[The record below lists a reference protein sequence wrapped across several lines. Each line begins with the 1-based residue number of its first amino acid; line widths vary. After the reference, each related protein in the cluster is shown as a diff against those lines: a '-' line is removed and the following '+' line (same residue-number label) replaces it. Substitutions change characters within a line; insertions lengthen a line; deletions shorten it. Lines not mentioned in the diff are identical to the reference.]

1 MRHAPLERLA
11 RHRHHEAFAAV
22 VLSGGYEEAGD
33 TGRHRVRAGDVVLHR
48 AFESHRDAFD
58 GRGAQVL
65 VLPPPSAWT
74 GISRGCV
81 DDPDQL
87 ARLAERDPG
96 EAVAALAEAL
106 EPIPSE
112 RLDWPDRLAQA
123 LRRDPDLRLAQWA
136 AACGLHPGSISRG
149 FHQLYGL
156 TPQAFRL
163 VQRTHRAI
171 EAILGSASPLSD
183 IAQACGFADQA
194 HMSRSVLRLTDAS
207 PAALRRAKG
216 KGPELAP
223 RASSQS

>member
-1 MRHAPLERLA
+1 MRHAPFERLA
-11 RHRHHEAFAAV
+11 RHRHREPFAAI

-48 AFESHRDAFD
+48 AFESHSDAF
-58 GRGAQVL
+58 GRGGAQVL

-74 GISRGCV
+74 GISRGRV

-96 EAVAALAEAL
+96 EAVAALAESLAPVPPQ
-106 EPIPSE
+106 PI
-112 RLDWPDRLAQA
+112 DWPDRLAQA
-123 LRRDPDLRLAQWA
+123 LRRDPDLCISQWA
-136 AACGLHPGSISRG
+136 AACGLHPGSVSRG
-149 FHQLYGL
+149 FRQLYGL

-171 EAILGSASPLSD
+171 EAILGSAAALSD
-183 IAQACGFADQA
+183 VAQACGFADQA
-194 HMSRSVLRLTDAS
+194 HMSRAVRRLADAS
-207 PAALRRAKG
+207 PAALRRTRQE

-223 RASSQS
+223 RA